1 MSEEVKNEELEEGI
15 TQSDTAEV
23 SEDAKKTE
31 DGSETEEVSV
41 VKEIISWVETIVF
54 AIIFAFLITTFVIVN
69 AKVPSASMEN
79 TVMTGDRLI
88 ANRLSYIAS
97 KPQRYDIVVFKFP
110 DDESKLYIKRI
121 IGLPGETVNIRGGL
135 VYINDSTEPLR
146 TDFQAE
152 PMNTPDETYVVP
164 DGCYF
169 MMGDNRNRSS
179 DSRFW
184 QNKFV
189 AEDKILGKAVFRYYP
204 IGSIGSVS

>member
-1 MSEEVKNEELEEGI
+1 MSEEVKNEEELDESS
-15 TQSDTAEV
+15 TQPDTEEV
-23 SEDAKKTE
+23 SEDKEKKGE
-31 DGSETEEVSV
+31 ETTVL
-41 VKEIISWVETIVF
+41 KEIISWVETIVF
-54 AIIFAFLITTFVIVN
+54 AFIITTFIIVN

-88 ANRLSYIAS
+88 ANRLSYIFS

-121 IGLPGETVNIRGGL
+121 IGLPGETIEIRDGL
-135 VYINDSTEPLR
+135 VYVDGSDEPLR

-152 PMNTPDETYVVP
+152 EMYTPNETYVVP

-179 DSRFW
+179 DSRAW

-189 AEDKILGKAVFRYYP
+189 EEDKILGKAVFRYYP
-204 IGSIGSVS
+204 IQDIGTIK

>member
-1 MSEEVKNEELEEGI
+1 MNVRRNKAAKCAAGHRRGASAAQEEG
-15 TQSDTAEV
+15 
-23 SEDAKKTE
+23 KKQPLTRAA
-31 DGSETEEVSV
+31 VI
-41 VKEIISWVETIVF
+41 KEIISWVETIGF
-54 AIIFAFLITTFVIVN
+54 AVLFAFLITTFLIVN

-88 ANRLSYIAS
+88 ANRLSYIAQ

-121 IGLPGETVNIRGGL
+121 IGLPGETVNIRNGQ

-146 TDFQAE
+146 TDFLHE
-152 PMNTPDETYVVP
+152 PMRTPDETYVVP

-179 DSRFW
+179 DSRMW
-184 QNKFV
+184 NNKFV
-189 AEDKILGKAVFRYYP
+189 AEDKILGKAVFRYFPVSEIGP
-204 IGSIGSVS
+204 IS

>member
-1 MSEEVKNEELEEGI
+1 MSDEIKQQNA
-15 TQSDTAEV
+15 QQDTAEGA
-23 SEDAKKTE
+23 SAAQEEGKKQPLTRAA
-31 DGSETEEVSV
+31 VI
-41 VKEIISWVETIVF
+41 KEIISWVETIGF
-54 AIIFAFLITTFVIVN
+54 AVLFAFLITTFLIVN

-88 ANRLSYIAS
+88 ANRLSYIAQ

-121 IGLPGETVNIRGGL
+121 IGLPGETVNIRNGQ

-146 TDFQAE
+146 TDFLHE
-152 PMNTPDETYVVP
+152 PMRTPDETYVVP

-179 DSRFW
+179 DSRMW
-184 QNKFV
+184 NNKFV
-189 AEDKILGKAVFRYYP
+189 AEDKILGKAVFRYFPVSEIGP
-204 IGSIGSVS
+204 IS